1 MARISKEPEVRK
13 QEILDAAMVL
23 FYEKGYEKT
32 SMTDIA
38 NKIGVAQGLCYRYF
52 PSKEILF
59 DSCIQEYANKLAD
72 KMKTILCNDSLTL
85 AQKLEQTPSYID
97 FEKDD
102 SIHYKLFHNENS
114 KKIHDQL
121 SIKVCEIMVPFVAE
135 LFKKTNE
142 AGETHLTD
150 PETAASFAVY
160 GQLGILL
167 NEQIPSS
174 EKISRIKE
182 FLKLILKI

>member
-13 QEILDAAMVL
+13 QEILDAAMIL

-59 DSCIQEYANKLAD
+59 DSSIQEYANRLAD

-97 FEKDD
+97 FEQDD
-102 SIHYKLFHNENS
+102 SIQYKLFHNENS

-121 SIKVCEIMVPFVAE
+121 SMKVCEIMTPVVAE
-135 LFKKTNE
+135 LISKTNKD
-142 AGETHLTD
+142 GETHLAD

-167 NEQIPSS
+167 NEQIPSH
-174 EKISRIKE
+174 EKISRIRE
-182 FLKLILKI
+182 FLKLILQI

>member
-1 MARISKEPEVRK
+1 MARITKEPEVRK

-23 FYEKGYEKT
+23 FYEKGYKKT

-59 DSCIQEYANKLAD
+59 DCSIQEYAQRLAD
-72 KMKTILCNDSLTL
+72 KMKLILCDDSLTL
-85 AQKLEQTPSYID
+85 KQKLEQTPSYID
-97 FEKDD
+97 FEKED
-102 SIHYKLFHNENS
+102 SISYKLFHNENS
-114 KKIHDQL
+114 KRIHDQL
-121 SIKVCEIMVPFVAE
+121 SMKVCEVMVPVVAE
-135 LFKKTNE
+135 LFRKANE
-142 AGETHLTD
+142 NGEIHLPD

-167 NEQIPSS
+167 NEQIHSK
-174 EKISRIKE
+174 EKIVRIKE
-182 FLKLILKI
+182 FLKFILQV

>member
-1 MARISKEPEVRK
+1 MARISKEPEIRK
-13 QEILDAAMVL
+13 QEILDAALAL

-38 NKIGVAQGLCYRYF
+38 NKLGIAQGLCYRYF
-52 PSKEILF
+52 SSKEVLF
-59 DSCIQEYANKLAD
+59 DCSIQEYANRLAD
-72 KMKTILCNDSLTL
+72 KMKAILYNDSLTL
-85 AQKLEQTPSYID
+85 SQKLEQTPSFMD

-121 SIKVCEIMVPFVAE
+121 SMKVCEIMVPAVAE
-135 LFKKTNE
+135 LFKKANE
-142 AGETHLTD
+142 EGEIHLTD
-150 PETAASFAVY
+150 IETATSFSVY

-167 NEQIPSS
+167 NNQMSGS
-174 EKISRIKE
+174 EKIARIKD
-182 FLKLILKI
+182 FLKLILQI

>member
-52 PSKEILF
+52 SSKEVLF
-59 DSCIQEYANKLAD
+59 DCSIQEYANRLAE
-72 KMKTILCNDSLTL
+72 KMKTTLCDNRLTL
-85 AQKLEQTPSYID
+85 AQKLEQTPSYLD
-97 FEKDD
+97 FEEDN
-102 SIHYKLFHNENS
+102 SVHYKLFHNENS

-121 SIKVCEIMVPFVAE
+121 SIRVCEIMVPLVAE
-135 LFKKTNE
+135 VFRKAKE
-142 AGETHLTD
+142 AGEIRLADT
-150 PETAASFAVY
+150 ETAASFAVY

-167 NEQIPSS
+167 NEQIPSH
-174 EKISRIKE
+174 EKITRIRA
-182 FLKLILKI
+182 FLKFILQV

>member
-1 MARISKEPEVRK
+1 MTRISKEPEVRK
-13 QEILDAAMVL
+13 QEILDAATVL

-38 NKIGVAQGLCYRYF
+38 NKLGIAQGLCYRYF

-59 DSCIQEYANKLAD
+59 DCSIQEYAQKIAD
-72 KMKTILCNDSLTL
+72 KMKVVLCDDTLTL
-85 AQKLEQTPSYID
+85 TQKLENMPSFID

-102 SIHYKLFHNENS
+102 SVNYKIFHNENS

-121 SIKVCEIMVPFVAE
+121 SMKICEIIVPAVSE
-135 LFKKTNE
+135 LIRKENE
-142 AGETHLTD
+142 RGELNMPD
-150 PETAASFAVY
+150 YETAASFVVY

-167 NEQIPSS
+167 NEKMDIKERM
-174 EKISRIKE
+174 EKIKA
-182 FLKLILKI
+182 FLNLIMRG